1 MTGIGPSIEEVEVK
15 IALVQF
21 ATLGEIIWSKKRQ
34 SW

>member
-15 IALVQF
+15 MTFVHF
-21 ATLGEIIWSKKRQ
+21 ATLGEIVWSKERQ

>member
-15 IALVQF
+15 ITLVQF
-21 ATLGEIIWSKKRQ
+21 ATLGKIVWSKQRQ